1 MTQLP
6 QLSDRGGYR
15 ERIIPATDLPQF
27 PEPPYT
33 DAYPCLLPDGDYL
46 ELPMLPLPPDDRTAI
61 AFLCSN
67 QTSFEVED
75 RLSTY
80 MADLVRH
87 LNPEIVV
94 GMPTLGMVYAASVAK
109 KLGHDRY
116 IPLGYSRKFWYDE
129 ALSVPVR
136 SITSPTIPKTV
147 YIDPKLLERIAGKRV
162 LLVEDVISTGG
173 TVFAELKLMQKLKAN
188 VVGVVT
194 AVKETNVWV
203 KKLASLDASY
213 PDLVYAPIHCPLFEQ
228 QTNGWVPVPNTLA
241 PPNRLQ

>member
-1 MTQLP
+1 MTQAP
-6 QLSDRGGYR
+6 QLSDRGFYR
-15 ERIIPATDLPQF
+15 ERIIPAADLSRF
-27 PEPPYT
+27 PDPPYAA
-33 DAYPCLLPDGDYL
+33 AYPCLLPDGDYL
-46 ELPMLPLPPDDRTAI
+46 ELPMLPLPPNFNQAI

-67 QTSFEVED
+67 QTTFEVED

-129 ALSVPVR
+129 TLSVPVR
-136 SITSPTIPKTV
+136 SITSPVKPKTV
-147 YIDPKLLERIAGKRV
+147 YIDPKLLERMAGKRV

-173 TVFAELKLMQKLKAN
+173 TVFAELTLMQKLNAN

-203 KKLASLDASY
+203 EKLASLDARY
-213 PDLVYAPIHCPLFEQ
+213 PDLVYAPIHCPLFEKQ
-228 QTNGWVPVPNTLA
+228 ADGWVPVPNTMP
-241 PPNRLQ
+241 PPNRL